1 MAKLDFRPYEQAGLS
16 VIGDFMDALDMHYMS
31 EKKLF
36 RGHASRDWVLTP
48 SAFRSGACGINNKWE
63 LSTWRGMAQRFV
75 PQQSNDAL
83 SFLVLA
89 QHYGIAT
96 GLLDWTTNPLV
107 ALFFACQA
115 IEEEDSGVVLQTT
128 ENEFTPI
135 ASPDTVDVF
144 RTDRPRPLLI
154 DTSVMNVRSTAQDSF
169 MSLHTPNEEPIEAE
183 VVFEISHQQKLYVR
197 QSLRLFGFTSERVYA
212 DLNVAA
218 TNFKEALEA
227 QREMDEIVGDYRF
240 EDNREG

>member
-1 MAKLDFRPYEQAGLS
+1 
-16 VIGDFMDALDMHYMS
+16 
-31 EKKLF
+31 
-36 RGHASRDWVLTP
+36 
-48 SAFRSGACGINNKWE
+48 
-63 LSTWRGMAQRFV
+63 
-75 PQQSNDAL
+75 
-83 SFLVLA
+83 
-89 QHYGIAT
+89 
-96 GLLDWTTNPLV
+96 
-107 ALFFACQA
+107 
-115 IEEEDSGVVLQTT
+115 
-128 ENEFTPI
+128 
-135 ASPDTVDVF
+135 
-144 RTDRPRPLLI
+144 
-154 DTSVMNVRSTAQDSF
+154 